1 MRRIAV
7 ALVGVA
13 LMAAA
18 PPATA
23 ATGSAR
29 SLRAPAAA
37 KPSPRPTAKPSAK
50 TPPRRPHPTAP
61 AVPVPVATEP
71 RPTRNCPGLQVSSR
85 VGSVPWAQQALDFS
99 SAWPL
104 TEGRGVKVAVVDSGV
119 DYSPQLAGRVTA
131 VDLTRTGFQDCVG
144 HGTEVAA
151 IIGASDLQAQGV
163 PFEGVAPAAT
173 ILSVKV
179 NSIDSG
185 SSATL
190 AQGIKDAALLGANVI
205 NVSVQTANSPAL
217 RAAVAFALS
226 KDAVVVAAGGNDGDD
241 AGGISGSGPFFPA
254 SYPGVLSVGAVES
267 DGSLAPFSDL
277 RSHVAVTAPG
287 ANVTSACPG
296 GYQDNDLNGTS
307 YATAFVSGVAALVR
321 ARFPRLDEAAVVA
334 RITGTANGAAGPGT
348 GDGLVNPLQAVTAVT
363 VPGAAPGPSP
373 TARPG
378 PVSVSRA
385 PPPDVAADRVA
396 LEVTAGSIGV
406 AALVALAAIVVR
418 QGQRRR
424 WRAGRAEAPAEGR
437 AAGELWPAD

>member
-1 MRRIAV
+1 
-7 ALVGVA
+7 
-13 LMAAA
+13 
-18 PPATA
+18 
-23 ATGSAR
+23 
-29 SLRAPAAA
+29 
-37 KPSPRPTAKPSAK
+37 
-50 TPPRRPHPTAP
+50 
-61 AVPVPVATEP
+61 
-71 RPTRNCPGLQVSSR
+71 
-85 VGSVPWAQQALDFS
+85 
-99 SAWPL
+99 
-104 TEGRGVKVAVVDSGV
+104 
-119 DYSPQLAGRVTA
+119 
-131 VDLTRTGFQDCVG
+131 
-144 HGTEVAA
+144 
-151 IIGASDLQAQGV
+151 V